1 MGKLYHQQQLKR
13 EHTLYP
19 KFIKRWNGNFYKGLI
34 TKDFVFYCNYQ
45 EGDDNGNVEMYRRL
59 EKSNPHDR
67 DNSGLELVS
76 NNYFAS
82 VGLLEAL
89 TEGDWEY
96 ISQTMSKNYKLAKE
110 AGQFEEQE

>member
-45 EGDDNGNVEMYRRL
+45 EGDDNANVVMYCRSTG
-59 EKSNPHDR
+59 SN
-67 DNSGLELVS
+67 LELVS
-76 NNYFAS
+76 DNYFAS

>member
-1 MGKLYHQQQLKR
+1 MGKVYHQQQLKR

-45 EGDDNGNVEMYRRL
+45 EGDDNGNVEMYRRSTG
-59 EKSNPHDR
+59 SN
-67 DNSGLELVS
+67 LELVS
-76 NNYFAS
+76 DNYFAS

>member
-19 KFIKRWNGNFYKGLI
+19 KFVKRWNGNFYKGLI

-45 EGDDNGNVEMYRRL
+45 EGDDNANVVMYRRSTG
-59 EKSNPHDR
+59 SN
-67 DNSGLELVS
+67 LELVS
-76 NNYFAS
+76 DNYFAS
-82 VGLLEAL
+82 VGLFEAL